1 MKCASALLLTIF
13 SATVYAQPV
22 YRCEGGSGQI
32 VFQDRACTEQPAQA
46 TTLDVAIFE
55 ARDYGQGGWTDEQRR
70 QRRIQ
75 AKDEGRAETLRVRML
90 QKPANDRKAAEYAE
104 NHLRCQN
111 AMRIAALCGKF
122 AGKFSCDEKGFRPEP
137 VRDISAPRPGVVDNG
152 SAFKMDQCALQAAR
166 GG

>member
-1 MKCASALLLTIF
+1 MKYAAVLLLTIF

-22 YRCEGGSGQI
+22 YRCETGPGQI
-32 VFQDRACTEQPAQA
+32 AYQDQPCAEPAQA
-46 TTLDVAIFE
+46 TTADVAIFE
-55 ARDYGQGGWTDEQRR
+55 ARDYGQGGWSDEQRR

-75 AKDEGRAETLRVRML
+75 ARSEARTETMRVRML

-122 AGKFSCDEKGFRPEP
+122 AGRFSCDEKGFRPEP
-137 VRDISAPRPGVVDNG
+137 VRDISAPRLDVVDNG
-152 SAFKMDQCALQAAR
+152 SAFKMEQCALQAAK